1 MKNGSSSIGRLLIW
15 VFQPVLV
22 PVKCSVSRL
31 WGSELLLDFCMYRAV
46 RVLTY
51 SIVHMVSRLVSRWLW
66 ELTTAEDHLLVKD
79 ESIWLKK
86 RKGKEK
92 VTLEDCPHVIWQWS
106 DLVILSLG
114 HVLIRG
120 RKYLANV
127 SPINRL
133 QFTLLDHNPR
143 AFLKSFTLYANSLY
157 LHLIPHLD
165 IEPMPWSSESIP
177 GIQSLTVPH
186 HICLLGQRSLHLR
199 KHKLVG
205 CFRLVCPAPN
215 VFGTRIWILEHRS
228 CDMLSL
234 IFRAILSES

>member
-1 MKNGSSSIGRLLIW
+1 MRKWASSGFLYVQSSTCLDL
-15 VFQPVLV
+15 QH
-22 PVKCSVSRL
+22 SVY
-31 WGSELLLDFCMYRAV
+31 GIEVGIEVTV
-46 RVLTY
+46 RTDYCRRSLA
-51 SIVHMVSRLVSRWLW
+51 SKGWINMV
-66 ELTTAEDHLLVKD
+66 
-79 ESIWLKK
+79 KK

-165 IEPMPWSSESIP
+165 IESMPWSSESIP

-186 HICLLGQRSLHLR
+186 HICLLAQRSLRLR